1 MTNLINSVVAPK
13 CLTIYVQYYPGSS
26 ATVQASTLSRIALD
40 KMREK
45 HVKCNY
51 FYLQSC
57 ACLFCRSKALG
68 LMRGYLH
75 VILNMVTRKSFSP
88 HIALWS
94 WYKRNMAFCSDI
106 MIIHSTKHSF
116 TDLALIRK

>member
-1 MTNLINSVVAPK
+1 ML
-13 CLTIYVQYYPGSS
+13 S
-26 ATVQASTLSRIALD
+26 ATTFTYKAVPASFAG
-40 KMREK
+40 
-45 HVKCNY
+45 V
-51 FYLQSC
+51 
-57 ACLFCRSKALG
+57 LG
-68 LMRGYLH
+68 LMRAYLH